1 MNIMSPQSNALL
13 PALQQYLVEAG
24 ENIRL
29 ARLRRKL
36 SMVQVAER
44 AAISRTTLA
53 AVERGAPTVSIGTY
67 AQVLFTLG
75 LASSI
80 RQLAKDDVLG
90 HKLQDAGLVVR
101 ERAPKRPNK

>member
-1 MNIMSPQSNALL
+1 MYYSPLL
-13 PALQQYLVEAG
+13 PALQQHLTEAG

-44 AAISRTTLA
+44 ANISRTTLA
-53 AVERGAPTVSIGTY
+53 AVERGAPTVSMGTY

-75 LASSI
+75 LAPSL
-80 RQLAKDDVLG
+80 RQLAANDTLG
-90 HKLQDAGLVVR
+90 RKLQDAGLTLK
-101 ERAPKRPNK
+101 ERAPKRTTK